1 MLFDTFDSFNV
12 NIEVVRP
19 FTGRMFYK
27 QIKVLNEVFKRS
39 INLRINFLI
48 KGYFNEVEKKVA
60 YLQYQFDRAQK
71 VHVAYGS

>member
-1 MLFDTFDSFNV
+1 
-12 NIEVVRP
+12 
-19 FTGRMFYK
+19 MFYK

-39 INLRINFLI
+39 INLRIFFLI
-48 KGYFNEVEKKVA
+48 KGYFKEVEKKVA

>member
-1 MLFDTFDSFNV
+1 MS
-12 NIEVVRP
+12 
-19 FTGRMFYK
+19 YK
-27 QIKVLNEVFKRS
+27 QIKVLNEVFKQS

-60 YLQYQFDRAQK
+60 YFQCQFDRAQK